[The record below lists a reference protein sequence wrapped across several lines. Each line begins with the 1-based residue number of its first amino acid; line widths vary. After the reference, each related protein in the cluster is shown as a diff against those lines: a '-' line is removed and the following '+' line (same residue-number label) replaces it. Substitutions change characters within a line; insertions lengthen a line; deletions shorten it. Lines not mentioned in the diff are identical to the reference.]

1 MEKKREFLQKKGP
14 INAFLLFF
22 LILIFSLGLTDTEIN
37 YAFQLIPQQGFY
49 IKSPINKIKF
59 LYLIS

>member
-1 MEKKREFLQKKGP
+1 MEKKREFLQKKGS

-22 LILIFSLGLTDTEIN
+22 LILIFSLGLTDAEIN
-37 YAFQLIPQQGFY
+37 YAFQLIPPQGFY
-49 IKSPINKIKF
+49 IKSRINKIKF